1 MSAPRR
7 PSTPCPA
14 GRKPAR
20 DRAWTAERL
29 CSPPRRTAIGAENRN
44 LVIAQI
50 LEEGSRAE
58 LAWLAATVGRE
69 EIAAFVRE
77 RSGRKLSARNRRF
90 WSRALGVA
98 EPERHPL
105 AEQLWPLA

>member
-1 MSAPRR
+1 MIAPLA
-7 PSTPCPA
+7 PIAPVASIAPLAPPA
-14 GRKPAR
+14 
-20 DRAWTAERL
+20 TAPQL
-29 CSPPRRTAIGAENRN
+29 VIDAQNRN

>member
-1 MSAPRR
+1 MIARLPAAPRR
-7 PSTPCPA
+7 
-14 GRKPAR
+14 
-20 DRAWTAERL
+20 
-29 CSPPRRTAIGAENRN
+29 AIGADDRN

-50 LEEGSRAE
+50 LEQGDRAD

-69 EIAAFVRE
+69 GIAAFLRE
-77 RSGRKLSARNRRF
+77 RGSRKLSARNRRF